1 MKKRNNKLQKQKNK
15 IKNGHRKLFDEMG
28 KLLDSSY
35 QLKLFQNSLIKEKE
49 NLLKYINDTKD
60 YIENKSKIE
69 ILMKENKKL
78 KNTINFYKKNINIL
92 KESFNKKIYEK
103 FEKKSNLLKETLFK
117 YEKLSKNYNELLE
130 EKQNLIKENKNLLIF
145 REKYNFLLKDKKN
158 FEEFILNQMKK
169 NEIVIKEKKNNNNS
183 KTISFNGVLN
193 NNSNNVNNN
202 INFNKSDVYSVDS
215 NTRIKNYFNN
225 FSNSKSRNVSE
236 KNNYIRLRSNST
248 NNFKKNKDKNKLKF
262 DLNFINHK
270 IRPKNLNINTCNNI
284 LINNNK
290 IIFPRINSNNNINKI
305 KIDNNNY

>member
-1 MKKRNNKLQKQKNK
+1 M
-15 IKNGHRKLFDEMG
+15 
-28 KLLDSSY
+28 
-35 QLKLFQNSLIKEKE
+35 
-49 NLLKYINDTKD
+49 
-60 YIENKSKIE
+60 
-69 ILMKENKKL
+69 
-78 KNTINFYKKNINIL
+78 
-92 KESFNKKIYEK
+92 
-103 FEKKSNLLKETLFK
+103 
-117 YEKLSKNYNELLE
+117 
-130 EKQNLIKENKNLLIF
+130 
-145 REKYNFLLKDKKN
+145 
-158 FEEFILNQMKK
+158 
-169 NEIVIKEKKNNNNS
+169 
-183 KTISFNGVLN
+183 
-193 NNSNNVNNN
+193 
-202 INFNKSDVYSVDS
+202 NFNKSDVYSVDS

>member
-1 MKKRNNKLQKQKNK
+1 M
-15 IKNGHRKLFDEMG
+15 
-28 KLLDSSY
+28 Y
-35 QLKLFQNSLIKEKE
+35 QLKIFQNFLTKEKDE
-49 NLLKYINDTKD
+49 LLKYINDKKK
-60 YIENKSKIE
+60 ENSDNASKIDSL
-69 ILMKENKKL
+69 IKENKKL
-78 KNTINFYKKNINIL
+78 KSKINFYKTNINII
-92 KESFNKKIYEK
+92 KENFNKKIYEK
-103 FEKKSNLLKETLFK
+103 FENKSNLLKETLFK

-225 FSNSKSRNVSE
+225 FSNKKSRNVSE
-236 KNNYIRLRSNST
+236 KNNFIRLRSNST

-290 IIFPRINSNNNINKI
+290 IIFPRINSNNNINKF
-305 KIDNNNY
+305 KIENNNY